1 MEKGNT
7 LRKESIYLGMS
18 LIFKYITR
26 GTQAVEELEY
36 VEYLFCNITFLI
48 QLKNCVWN

>member
-18 LIFKYITR
+18 LIFKYITCR
-26 GTQAVEELEY
+26 TQAVEELEY
-36 VEYLFCNITFLI
+36 LFRYITFLI
-48 QLKNCVWN
+48 QLKSSV